1 MRRTVVVLLAVVA
14 ACSAQQELAPSTPTP
29 VSPLTTDSTPLPTMA
44 PTTTTALP
52 ETTTTASQTTTTT
65 SLPPLRS
72 LAYEKVADLPFPV
85 QLTSIPGSEVS
96 YIATKEGRIWVYD
109 GVAIGDDAV
118 LDITSQVL
126 NEGEQGLLSIV
137 IHPED
142 PHRLFA
148 HYTANNGDTVVSE
161 FALIEAAV
169 ADPDSE
175 RVLLRLS
182 QPAANHNGG
191 MIQFGPDGIL
201 YVGLGDGGGANDRF
215 DNAQNLE
222 TLLGGIVSIS
232 VDGVPDPTLFNSGL
246 RNPWRFWIDDDVIYI
261 ADVGQAVYEE
271 VSIVRLAADINFGW
285 PITEGLHCFRPSSG
299 CDTTGLTL
307 PLIEVPHSDAGT
319 CSITGGVV
327 YRGAAIPE
335 LTGVY
340 FYSDYCGGYLRSFRF
355 EGAGITE
362 ETDWTEQVGV
372 PGQVVGFGVDGEGE
386 VYVVTTDSLLRLV
399 AVRG

>member
-1 MRRTVVVLLAVVA
+1 MRRTAVVLLTVVV
-14 ACSAQQELAPSTPTP
+14 ACSAQQEPAPSTPTP
-29 VSPLTTDSTPLPTMA
+29 AGPSTTDSTPLPTTA
-44 PTTTTALP
+44 PTATTALQP
-52 ETTTTASQTTTTT
+52 
-65 SLPPLRS
+65 LPL

-96 YIATKEGRIWVYD
+96 YIATKDGRIWIYD
-109 GVAIGDDAV
+109 GGAIGDDAV

-126 NEGEQGLLSIV
+126 NEGERGLLSIV
-137 IHPED
+137 IHPDD

-175 RVLLRLS
+175 RVLLRLR

-191 MIQFGPDGIL
+191 MIQFGPDEIL

-215 DNAQNLE
+215 NNAQNLD

-232 VDGVPDPTLFNSGL
+232 VDGDPDPTLFNSGL

-271 VSIVRLAADINFGW
+271 VSVTNLAADINFGW
-285 PITEGLHCFRPSSG
+285 PITEGLHCSRPPSG

-307 PLIEVPHSDAGT
+307 PLVEVPHSDAGT

-355 EGAGITE
+355 EEAGITD

-386 VYVVTTDSLLRLV
+386 VYVMTTSSLLRLV

>member
-1 MRRTVVVLLAVVA
+1 MT
-14 ACSAQQELAPSTPTP
+14 
-29 VSPLTTDSTPLPTMA
+29 
-44 PTTTTALP
+44 PTTTTTLP
-52 ETTTTASQTTTTT
+52 ETTTTASQGTTTTPLQ
-65 SLPPLRS
+65 SLQS

-85 QLTSIPGSEVS
+85 QLTSIPGSSVS
-96 YIATKEGRIWVYD
+96 YVATKDGRIWIYD
-109 GVAIGDDAV
+109 GVAIDDDPV
-118 LDITSQVL
+118 LDITSQVH
-126 NEGEQGLLSIV
+126 NDGERGLLSIV

-201 YVGLGDGGGANDRF
+201 YVGLGDGGAANDRF
-215 DNAQNLE
+215 DNAQNLG

-232 VDGVPDPTLFNSGL
+232 VDGDPDPALFNSGL
-246 RNPWRFWIDDDVIYI
+246 RNPWRFWIDDDVIYV

-271 VSIVRLAADINFGW
+271 VSVTDLAADTNFGW

-307 PLIEVPHSDAGT
+307 PLVEVPHSDAGT

-327 YRGAAIPE
+327 YRGTAIPE

-355 EGAGITE
+355 EGAGITDV
-362 ETDWTEQVGV
+362 TDWTEQVGV
-372 PGQVVGFGVDGEGE
+372 PGRVVGFGADGGGE
-386 VYVVTTDSLLRLV
+386 MYVVTTDSLLRLV
-399 AVRG
+399 AVRGGSP

>member
-1 MRRTVVVLLAVVA
+1 MRRTAVVLLAVVA
-14 ACSAQQELAPSTPTP
+14 ACSAQQELAPSTP
-29 VSPLTTDSTPLPTMA
+29 VSPSTTDSTPLPTTA
-44 PTTTTALP
+44 PTTTTTLLA
-52 ETTTTASQTTTTT
+52 TTTTSQTTTTT
-65 SLPPLRS
+65 NLHPLQS

-85 QLTSIPGSEVS
+85 QLTSIPGSAVS
-96 YIATKEGRIWVYD
+96 YVATKDGRIWIYD
-109 GVAIGDDAV
+109 GVAIGDDTV
-118 LDITSQVL
+118 LDLTERVL
-126 NEGEQGLLSIV
+126 NEGERGLLSIV

-161 FALIEAAV
+161 FALIEAEV
-169 ADPDSE
+169 GDPDSE

-215 DNAQNLE
+215 NNAQNLD

-232 VDGVPDPTLFNSGL
+232 VDGDSDPILFNSGL

-261 ADVGQAVYEE
+261 ADVGQGAYEE
-271 VSIVRLAADINFGW
+271 VSVVRLAPEINFGW
-285 PITEGLHCFRPSSG
+285 PITEGLHCFRPPLG
-299 CDTTGLTL
+299 CDTAGLTL
-307 PLIEVPHSDAGT
+307 PLVEVPHSDAGT

-355 EGAGITE
+355 EEAGVTD
-362 ETDWTEQVGV
+362 ETDWTELVGV
-372 PGQVVGFGVDGEGE
+372 PGRVVGFGVDGEGE
-386 VYVVTTDSLLRLV
+386 MYVLTTNSLLAMV
-399 AVRG
+399 VVRG

>member
-1 MRRTVVVLLAVVA
+1 MRRTAVVLLAVVA
-14 ACSAQQELAPSTPTP
+14 ACSAQQEPAPSTPTP
-29 VSPLTTDSTPLPTMA
+29 AGPSTTDSTPLPTIA
-44 PTTTTALP
+44 PTTTALP
-52 ETTTTASQTTTTT
+52 GTTTTASQATTTTY
-65 SLPPLRS
+65 LQPLRS

-85 QLTSIPGSEVS
+85 QLTSIPGSAVS
-96 YIATKEGRIWVYD
+96 YVATKDGRIWIYD

-118 LDITSQVL
+118 LDITSKVL
-126 NEGEQGLLSIV
+126 NEGERGLLSIV

-142 PHRLFA
+142 PHRIFT
-148 HYTANNGDTVVSE
+148 HYTANDGDTVVSE
-161 FALIEAAV
+161 FALIEVAL

-215 DNAQNLE
+215 NNAQNLD

-232 VDGVPDPTLFNSGL
+232 VDGDPDPTLFNSGL
-246 RNPWRFWIDDDVIYI
+246 RNPWRFWIDADVIYV

-271 VSIVRLAADINFGW
+271 VSVTNLAADINFGW

-319 CSITGGVV
+319 CSIAGGVV

-335 LTGVY
+335 LTSVY

-355 EGAGITE
+355 EGAGIID